1 MIYTLIDSLNIKF
14 YGTKL
19 LDILIFF
26 FFFFL
31 YSWGFYFF
39 KALLLCIF
47 YLVELYMYDIIK
59 HLSPLVVPSG
69 SSFNCYNPIVCL
81 RINYF

>member
-1 MIYTLIDSLNIKF
+1 MTYTLIDSLNINF

-19 LDILIFF
+19 LDVLI
-26 FFFFL
+26 FFFL
-31 YSWGFYFF
+31 YSWGFYLF